1 MENFQKLNGFAGIAQ
16 QLTTFPDGKIAVG
29 RSFETIPAGIKG
41 ANQYG
46 VCIEHLG
53 NFDAGA
59 DVMTPEHRDVIV
71 KLNAALCL
79 KFSLEIDTNGIVYH
93 HWWDI
98 VTGLRCATAGEAG
111 QRTNSSGNVKS
122 CPGTNFFGGNT
133 IQACETNFIPLIRSA
148 LLAHN
153 PGESRLVF
161 SK

>member
-1 MENFQKLNGFAGIAQ
+1 
-16 QLTTFPDGKIAVG
+16 
-29 RSFETIPAGIKG
+29 
-41 ANQYG
+41 
-46 VCIEHLG
+46 
-53 NFDAGA
+53 
-59 DVMTPEHRDVIV
+59 MTPEHRDVIV

-98 VTGLRCATAGEAG
+98 VTGLRCATAGLTSRSPAKAGEAG